1 MSGAA
6 DSHTEVSEVSRLELF
21 FDLVFV
27 FTITQFTGVLEHHP
41 SLTGMAQAT
50 VMLAIVWWMYG
61 GYAWLTNLVSPDRPG
76 RRVAMVCGM
85 VSYLVLALSIPRAFE
100 GEGLTFGLAYLLVV
114 LVHGGL
120 FTVST
125 EASLSMIYRGF
136 FPVNVGFALIVI
148 AGGALGGDWQYVFW
162 AAAASAAWISPRLI
176 PDQSH
181 LGGAH
186 HFVER
191 HALVVLVVI
200 GESVVAVGIGASGS
214 SLDTGTLIT
223 IALGMVVTAGLWWAY
238 FGEADDEL
246 REAGF
251 VAAVAE
257 GRYLVAVR
265 AFGLAFAAVLGGV
278 VMVAAGLRHAIARPS
293 DGLSTAKALYL
304 GGGVGLFLVAD
315 QISRMWMTLRIS
327 RLRLAVAAIAVTTA
341 IVGKAVS
348 GGAQELALA
357 IVLLAGFVVE
367 SRREPASEL
376 QNQQSGSS
384 IGEAD

>member
-1 MSGAA
+1 MSEATV
-6 DSHTEVSEVSRLELF
+6 SHKGVSEVSRLELF

-41 SLTGMAQAT
+41 SLTGIAQAA

-61 GYAWLTNLVSPDRPG
+61 GYAWLTNLVPPDRPG

-85 VSYLVLALSIPRAFE
+85 VSYLVLALAIPRAFE
-100 GEGLTFGLAYLLVV
+100 GDGLAFGLAYLLVV

-136 FPVNVGFALIVI
+136 FPVNVGFALVVI
-148 AGGALGGDWQYVFW
+148 AGGALGGDWQYAFW
-162 AAAASAAWISPRLI
+162 AAAASAAWISPRMI

-181 LGGAH
+181 LLGAH

-200 GESVVAVGIGASGS
+200 GESVVAIGIGASGS
-214 SLDTGTLIT
+214 SLDAGTLIT

-238 FGEADDEL
+238 FGEADDDL

-251 VAAVAE
+251 VAGIAQ

-265 AFGLAFAAVLGGV
+265 AFGLTFAALLGGV
-278 VMVAAGLRHAIARPS
+278 VMVAAGLRPAIAQPG
-293 DGLSTAKALYL
+293 DGLTTAQALYL
-304 GGGVGLFLVAD
+304 GGGAGLFLVAD
-315 QISRMWMTLRIS
+315 QVSRMWMTLRIS
-327 RLRLAVAAIAVTTA
+327 RLRLAVAALAVATA
-341 IVGKAVS
+341 MVGTSVS
-348 GGAQELALA
+348 GGAQELVLA
-357 IVLLAGFVVE
+357 VLLLAGFVAE
-367 SRREPASEL
+367 SRQP
-376 QNQQSGSS
+376 G
-384 IGEAD
+384 

>member
-1 MSGAA
+1 MSESAA
-6 DSHTEVSEVSRLELF
+6 DRIEVSEVSRLELF

-41 SLTGMAQAT
+41 SLTGVAQAT

-61 GYAWLTNLVSPDRPG
+61 GYAWLTNLVPPDRPG

-85 VSYLVLALSIPRAFE
+85 VSYLVLALAIPRAFE
-100 GEGLTFGLAYLLVV
+100 GEGLAFGLAYLLVV

-125 EASLSMIYRGF
+125 EASLSIIYRGF

-148 AGGALGGDWQYVFW
+148 AGGALGGGWQYAFW
-162 AAAASAAWISPRLI
+162 AAAATAAWISPRLI

-181 LGGAH
+181 LIGAH

-191 HALVVLVVI
+191 HALVALVAI

-214 SLDTGTLIT
+214 GLDAGTLIT

-265 AFGLAFAAVLGGV
+265 AFGLAFAALLGGV
-278 VMVAAGLRHAIARPS
+278 VMVAAGLRHAIAQPS
-293 DGLSTAKALYL
+293 HDLSAAQALYL

-315 QISRMWMTLRIS
+315 QISRMWMTLRVN
-327 RLRLAVAAIAVTTA
+327 RLRLAVAALAVATA
-341 IVGKAVS
+341 IVGTTVS
-348 GGAQELALA
+348 GGAQELVLA
-357 IVLLAGFVVE
+357 VVLRAGFVAE
-367 SRREPASEL
+367 SQGGR
-376 QNQQSGSS
+376 
-384 IGEAD
+384 

>member
-1 MSGAA
+1 MSETAA
-6 DSHTEVSEVSRLELF
+6 ARIEVSEVSRLELF

-41 SLTGMAQAT
+41 SLTGVAQAT

-61 GYAWLTNLVSPDRPG
+61 GYAWLTNLVPPDRPG

-85 VSYLVLALSIPRAFE
+85 VSYLVLALAIPRAFE
-100 GEGLTFGLAYLLVV
+100 GEGLAFGLAYLLVV

-136 FPVNVGFALIVI
+136 FPVNVSFALIVI
-148 AGGALGGDWQYVFW
+148 AGGALGGDWQYAFW
-162 AAAASAAWISPRLI
+162 AAAATAAWISPRLI

-181 LGGAH
+181 LIHAH

-191 HALVVLVVI
+191 HALVALVAI

-214 SLDTGTLIT
+214 GLDAGTLVT

-265 AFGLAFAAVLGGV
+265 AFGLAFAALLGGV
-278 VMVAAGLRHAIARPS
+278 VMVAAGLRHAIAQPS
-293 DGLSTAKALYL
+293 HDLSGAQALYL

-315 QISRMWMTLRIS
+315 QISRMWMTLRVS
-327 RLRLAVAAIAVTTA
+327 KLRLVVAALAVATATVGTT
-341 IVGKAVS
+341 VS
-348 GGAQELALA
+348 GGAQELVLA
-357 IVLLAGFVVE
+357 AVLLAGFVAE
-367 SRREPASEL
+367 SRPGRRHTAS
-376 QNQQSGSS
+376 GARARSS
-384 IGEAD
+384 NP